1 MNETAISIVKF
12 ALRFDSSGSPW
23 AQDAATFSQTKEVI
37 MSNTRT
43 AEENGKLRDRAK
55 ELEPLLEQLMEA
67 YEELK
72 SLLYNGGA

>member
-1 MNETAISIVKF
+1 MGAGRSYFQPNE
-12 ALRFDSSGSPW
+12 GSDKS
-23 AQDAATFSQTKEVI
+23 DA
-37 MSNTRT
+37 RT

-55 ELEPLLEQLMEA
+55 ELVPLWEQLMEA